1 MLKTLLK
8 KQLLE
13 IFCREARPKNGKK
26 ASKAKPL
33 ITYVLIYLL
42 VFASVGFYMYLM
54 AELLCVPFVSAGFT
68 WMYFAVMGLMAV
80 AVGVLGSVFSTYS
93 TLYLAKDND
102 MLLAM
107 PIKPRT
113 ILASRLLGVFL
124 TGFVFQLIVMGPAL
138 AAYYVNIG
146 GLTALQLIMPLACMP
161 VLSLF
166 VLCLSCLLGWLVA
179 LISTKLKGKSYIT
192 VILSLAFIVGY
203 YTLYSKAYT
212 LLTSM
217 AANPALYAVKV
228 KRYLYPLYKMGLG
241 AAGDGLDML
250 LCALCCVAMVALVY
264 FLLARTFLKIATA
277 SSSST
282 AKNTDMKGLKSASA
296 DSALFRKE
304 LKRFTSSA
312 TYMLNCGLGSV
323 VLAVTAVVLFIKG
336 GKITLLLESLPIP
349 AGVLPLI
356 AVALMCTAMSMN
368 YITAPSVSLEGKNLW
383 LVQVLPVSP
392 MQVLTAKIKLHMAIA
407 APPTALLAAALIYVI
422 RPAFGYALLFVAA
435 VGAYLVFMCLSG
447 LCLNLKMPNLDW
459 TNEAVPVKQSL
470 PVTLCLMGGW
480 ALTAALGGMYWLL
493 RDAISPLVFLGA
505 VVAVLLVVCIGLYVW
520 LKNKG
525 AAIFANL

>member
-26 ASKAKPL
+26 AAKAKPL
-33 ITYVLIYLL
+33 IMYVFIYLL
-42 VFASVGFYMYLM
+42 VFAGVGFYMYLM

-68 WMYFAVMGLMAV
+68 WLYFAVMGLMAV
-80 AVGVLGSVFSTYS
+80 AVGVIGSVFSTYS
-93 TLYLAKDND
+93 SLYLAKDND

-113 ILASRLLGVFL
+113 ILASRLLGVFF
-124 TGFVFQLIVMGPAL
+124 TGFVFQLMVMGPAL
-138 AAYYVNIG
+138 AAYYINIG
-146 GLTALQLIMPLACMP
+146 GLTAVQLIMPLACMP
-161 VLSLF
+161 VLGLF
-166 VLCLSCLLGWLVA
+166 ILCLSCLLGWLVA

-192 VILSLAFIVGY
+192 VIFSLAFIVGY
-203 YTLYSKAYT
+203 YVLYSKAYT
-212 LLTSM
+212 LLSSM
-217 AANPALYAVKV
+217 AANPVVYAVKV

-241 AAGDGLDML
+241 AAGDGTDML
-250 LCALCCVAMVALVY
+250 ICLLCCVALFVLIYWV
-264 FLLARTFLKIATA
+264 LSRTFLKIATA
-277 SSSST
+277 SGSSA
-282 AKNTDMKGLKSASA
+282 AKKTKIADVKSASA
-296 DSALFRKE
+296 SSALYRKE

-323 VLAVTAVVLFIKG
+323 MMLVLAAVLFIKG
-336 GKITLLLESLPIP
+336 DKLAELFAL
-349 AGVLPLI
+349 LPLPTGI
-356 AVALMCTAMSMN
+356 VELLAVAAMFMSLSMN
-368 YITAPSVSLEGKNLW
+368 YVTAPSVSLEGKNLW
-383 LVQVLPVSP
+383 LTQVMPVPP
-392 MQVLTAKIKLHMAIA
+392 MQVLWAKIKLHLSIT
-407 APPTALLAAALIYVI
+407 APSAVVLTAALLYVL
-422 RPAFGYALLFVAA
+422 RPNVGYTLLVVGAS
-435 VGAYLVFMCLSG
+435 GAYLMLICLLG

-493 RDAISPLVFLGA
+493 RDVLSPLVFLGA
-505 VVAVLLVVCIGLYVW
+505 VVAVLLVVCIWLYVW

-525 AAIFANL
+525 AAIFASL

>member
-26 ASKAKPL
+26 AAKAKPL
-33 ITYVLIYLL
+33 IAYVLIYLL

-54 AELLCVPFVSAGFT
+54 AEMLCVPFVDAGFS
-68 WMYFAVMGLMAV
+68 WLYFAVMGLMAI
-80 AVGVLGSVFSTYS
+80 AVGIIGSVFSTYS

-146 GLTALQLIMPLACMP
+146 GLTVLQMIMPLACMP
-161 VLSLF
+161 VLGLF

-179 LISTKLKGKSYIT
+179 LISTRLKGKSYIT

-212 LLTSM
+212 LLSSM

-241 AAGDGLDML
+241 AAGNGVDML
-250 LCALCCVAMVALVY
+250 ICLLCCVVFFVLIY
-264 FLLARTFLKIATA
+264 WILSRTFFKIATA
-277 SSSST
+277 SGGST
-282 AKNTDMKGLKSASA
+282 AKKTKIGEVKSASA
-296 DSALFRKE
+296 ASALYRKE

-323 VLAVTAVVLFIKG
+323 MMLVLSAVLFIKG
-336 GKITLLLESLPIP
+336 DKLAELLALLPLP
-349 AGVLPLI
+349 AGIVELL
-356 AVALMCTAMSMN
+356 AVAAMFMSLSMN
-368 YITAPSVSLEGKNLW
+368 YVTAPSVSLEGKNLW
-383 LVQVLPVSP
+383 LTQVMPVPP
-392 MQVLTAKIKLHMAIA
+392 MQVLWAKIKLHLSI
-407 APPTALLAAALIYVI
+407 TALPASILTAALLYVV
-422 RPAFGYALLFVAA
+422 RPNIGYSFLVVGAS
-435 VGAYLVFMCLSG
+435 GAYLMFICLLG

-493 RDAISPLVFLGA
+493 RDTISPLVFLGA
-505 VVAVLLVVCIGLYVW
+505 VAAVLIVICLWMYVW